1 MVMAAASAAAGGRWR
16 EYLIEAWALGM
27 FMLSAA
33 AVSVLLESPAGIGHR
48 WLPDPALRRALAGLA
63 MGITA
68 VLLIRSR
75 WGRQSGAHMNP
86 AVTLAFWSLGRVQST
101 DMLGYVAGQFF
112 GGLAGVALAVALFGS
127 AFTLAPVHYI
137 VTVPGAGGPAQ
148 AFAAEFAMAFAL
160 LLAVLV
166 CSGEARLERFTPF
179 VAGALVAVFIAVEAP
194 LSGMSINP
202 ARSFASAV
210 PAGDWTHLWLY
221 FAAPL
226 LGMWSAALV
235 FRLSRRPR
243 GCAKLW
249 HTADVRC
256 IHCGFDPH
264 PQPEGSR

>member
-1 MVMAAASAAAGGRWR
+1 MVPVSAVAGGRWR
-16 EYLIEAWALGM
+16 EYLIEAWALAM

-33 AVSVLLESPAGIGHR
+33 AVSVLLESPSGIGHR
-48 WLPDPALRRALAGLA
+48 WLPEPALRRTLSGLA

-86 AVTLAFWSLGRVQST
+86 AVTLAFWSLGSVRST
-101 DMLGYVAGQFF
+101 DMLGYVGGQFLGAL
-112 GGLAGVALAVALFGS
+112 GGVVLAALLFGAS
-127 AFTLAPVHYI
+127 FTSAPVHYI
-137 VTVPGAGGPAQ
+137 VTVPGAGGLAP
-148 AFAAEFAMAFAL
+148 AFAAEFAMAFVL

-166 CSGEARLERFTPF
+166 CSGDPRGERFTPF
-179 VAGALVAVFIAVEAP
+179 VAGALVAAFIAVEAP

-210 PAGDWTHLWLY
+210 PAGEWTALWLY
-221 FAAPL
+221 FTAPP
-226 LGMWSAALV
+226 LGMLSAALA
-235 FRLSRRPR
+235 FRLSKRPR

>member
-1 MVMAAASAAAGGRWR
+1 MVAVSAVAGGRWR

-33 AVSVLLESPAGIGHR
+33 AVSVLLESPAGLGHR
-48 WLPDPALRRALAGLA
+48 LLPDPTLRRALTGLA

-86 AVTLAFWSLGRVQST
+86 AVTLAFWSLGSVRST
-101 DMLGYVAGQFF
+101 DMLGYVSGQFL
-112 GGLAGVALAVALFGS
+112 GALAGVVLAAVLFGAS
-127 AFTLAPVHYI
+127 FTVAPVHYI
-137 VTVPGAGGPAQ
+137 VTVPGAGGQAP
-148 AFAAEFAMAFAL
+148 AFAAEFVMAFVL

-166 CSGEARLERFTPF
+166 CSGDPRSERFTPF
-179 VAGALVAVFIAVEAP
+179 VAGALVAVFIAIEAP

-210 PAGDWTHLWLY
+210 PAGDWTALWLY
-221 FAAPL
+221 FAAPP
-226 LGMWSAALV
+226 LGMLSAALV
-235 FRLSRRPR
+235 FRLSKRPR

-256 IHCGFDPH
+256 IHCGFNPH